1 MSSFQFKPTPKGLSF
16 QQDTS
21 SPASPLFRGP
31 TSLIKEPGTSKKRDR
46 EAASDESV
54 HTLYLYPPS
63 KNVPKWP
70 LPNRTLGTAFRPS
83 TNEVAVYVAGKKAAE
98 EVPERQKMSELERD
112 VYLCQASIPAYR
124 IPFIQGTFTT
134 FSKITRLDPYHST
147 PKYMSYYEEYRNAVG
162 RYRMQLAE
170 NSLLADKDTSE
181 AILDEMQIM
190 EAVGSILELSEY
202 VFFTDDNRAL
212 ITFQYN
218 HWINSTQPAPPEE
231 ITSLILDSANTLQ
244 HPQFWPCVLQCILRG
259 LKQTVTFLVK
269 SALQDT
275 HQSGVKS
282 ALTIFLELLEGLPTN
297 DSIEDDNKILAGYV
311 KWQERCEA
319 SANGSTLN
327 VLGKNAKLA
336 LRIMSGDVQAILNE
350 ADSWQEAFG
359 AILLFVNIRAT
370 RQTLGTH
377 LVHCQEHFALSD
389 SKMSTP
395 AQITLAI
402 LELDASKVVRLC
414 GNLLPWLAAHLSD
427 VLRQFGY
434 LELPGTD
441 VDMGQLG
448 YDREI
453 HEFYLENY
461 AQTLMADSTL
471 WEAVAGYLL
480 GCGQRGTHMLTEWIC
495 HLPQLSEKDT
505 SKVLAFCEKHG
516 LKDAVKSIHR
526 MLAVDESQHGRYA
539 LSITH
544 FLASGEPQRAGRVVD
559 HVLSQYLSGKLTF
572 KQLCASVPDAHQH
585 SIVSTSSSVLFLR
598 TFTRYH
604 QELQDNEQEKAA
616 RSLMLLL
623 STGRAPAKYWLT
635 LLAAGLPLLE
645 PTPQQE
651 TTRTRTKMVTAA
663 AATTTTT
670 PVLDANDTYELM
682 RCLDEIVESQ
692 HRDEYVRL
700 LPTSALLPPALRDS
714 REEILTTIRYALIR
728 NLARAI
734 AMPPAKRPRLL

>member
-1 MSSFQFKPTPKGLSF
+1 MSSFQLKPTPKGFSF

-21 SPASPLFRGP
+21 APASPLFRGP
-31 TSLIKEPGTSKKRDR
+31 TSLIKDTSTSKKRAR
-46 EAASDESV
+46 EAANAENV
-54 HTLYLYPPS
+54 HTLYLYPSS

-98 EVPERQKMSELERD
+98 EVPERQKVSELERD

-134 FSKITRLDPYHST
+134 FSKLTRLDPYHST
-147 PKYMSYYEEYRNAVG
+147 PKYMSHYEEYRNAVG
-162 RYRMQLAE
+162 QYRMQLAE
-170 NSLLADKDTSE
+170 NSLLADNSTSD

-202 VFFTDDNRAL
+202 VLFTDDSRAL

-218 HWINSTQPAPPEE
+218 HWINTTQPAPPEE
-231 ITSLILDSANTLQ
+231 VTSQILDSANTLQ
-244 HPQFWPCVLQCILRG
+244 HPQFWPCVLQCVLRG

-275 HQSGVKS
+275 HQSNVKS
-282 ALTIFLELLEGLPTN
+282 ALAIFLELLEGLPTN

-327 VLGKNAKLA
+327 ALGNNAKLA
-336 LRIMSGDVQAILNE
+336 LRIMSGDAQAILNE
-350 ADSWQEAFG
+350 ADTWQEAFG
-359 AILLFVNIRAT
+359 AILLYVNIRAT

-377 LVHCQEHFALSD
+377 LVHCRDHFALSE
-389 SKMSTP
+389 SKLSIP

-414 GNLLPWLAAHLSD
+414 GNLLPWLAAHLAD

-441 VDMGQLG
+441 VDMEKLG

-461 AQTLMADSTL
+461 AQTLMADPSL

-480 GCGQRGTHMLTEWIC
+480 ACGPRGTHMLTEWIC

-516 LKDAVKSIHR
+516 LQGAVKSINR
-526 MLAVDESQHGRYA
+526 VLAVDEEQHGRYA
-539 LSITH
+539 MSITH
-544 FLASGEPQRAGRVVD
+544 FLLSGEPQRAGRVVD
-559 HVLSQYLSGKLTF
+559 HVLSRYLSGSLTF
-572 KQLCASVPDAHQH
+572 KQLCESVPDAHQH
-585 SIVSTSSSVLFLR
+585 SIVLTSPSVLFLK
-598 TFTRYH
+598 TFARYH
-604 QELQDNEQEKAA
+604 QELQDNEMEKAA

-645 PTPQQE
+645 PPPPSQE
-651 TTRTRTKMVTAA
+651 ETREAA
-663 AATTTTT
+663 TTTT
-670 PVLDANDTYELM
+670 PVLDASDTYELM
-682 RCLDEIVESQ
+682 RCLDEIVGSQ

-700 LPTSALLPPALRDS
+700 LPASRLLPPALSESRD
-714 REEILTTIRYALIR
+714 EILTTIRYALIR

-734 AMPPAKRPRLL
+734 ALPPAKRARLL